1 MPSLV
6 LVVPGRLQTRTGGYG
21 YDGRIV
27 AGLRAAGWS
36 VSVAELDPGFPRPT
50 PAALEHAACTLAAIP
65 DGTVVLVDGLALG
78 AMPIEAERESRR
90 LRLVAIVHHPLA
102 LETGLDPALA
112 ARLELSERRALA
124 AVRRVVVTSR
134 ATARTLA
141 GYGVDQA
148 RIAVVEPGTDAAPL
162 ARGSAG
168 PTLQL
173 LAVASIVPRKGHEIL
188 VRALARV
195 SGAPWRLV
203 CAGSLERD
211 PAAVERVR
219 ALVSAR
225 RLGDRVALVGEQN
238 EAALGEL
245 YDAADLFVLPTL
257 YEGYGMAV
265 AEAVARGLPI
275 VATATGAIVEFA
287 KGAGLFAPPGD
298 EEAFAEI
305 LSRALLDARARAA
318 LAEGARRARERL
330 PSWDQASRRMAEVVS
345 VEI

>member
-1 MPSLV
+1 MPPLV

-50 PAALEHAACTLAAIP
+50 PAALEHAARTLAAIP
-65 DGTVVLVDGLALG
+65 DDTVVLVDGLALG
-78 AMPIEAERESRR
+78 AMPIEAEHHSRR

-102 LETGLDPALA
+102 LETGLDPVTA
-112 ARLELSERRALA
+112 ARLEASERRALA
-124 AVRRVVVTSR
+124 AVRRVVVTSG

-141 GYGVDQA
+141 GYGVAAA

-162 ARGSAG
+162 ARGSG
-168 PTLQL
+168 GSTLQL

-188 VRALARV
+188 VRALAALRD
-195 SGAPWRLV
+195 ARWRLA

-211 PAAVERVR
+211 PATVERVR
-219 ALVSAR
+219 ALVSDR
-225 RLGDRVALVGEQN
+225 RLDDRVSFVGELDEVGLN
-238 EAALGEL
+238 EY

-265 AEAVARGLPI
+265 AEAVARGLPV
-275 VATATGAIVEFA
+275 VATATGAIGEFA
-287 KGAGLFAPPGD
+287 QGAGLFAPPGD
-298 EEAFAEI
+298 EDAFAKL
-305 LSRALLDARARAA
+305 LSRALLDARLRAE

-330 PSWDQASRRMAEVVS
+330 QSWDEASRRMAEVVS